1 LGTTARQLVWLMTSG
16 EVRRVEPAHS
26 NEPKSE
32 DDSMS
37 QSEQKVVQYLNEA
50 HATELGLVRVLQGQI
65 AMTPTGTYRTGLEK
79 HLRETRDHGARVQA
93 RLRELGQGS
102 NPFQAGIGLFES
114 ALSQTVALWS
124 MPLDL
129 LRGGSG
135 EEKVLKNAKDASAT
149 EALEIATYTALER
162 LARSVGDDTTAELAA
177 SIREDEEK
185 MLKRVLTEI
194 PKLADAVVESEVE
207 GNGSYDVTRTG
218 AADAVREAGRTA
230 KRTAR
235 KADGTARRTARQAR
249 RVPGVAQAEG
259 RVKGAA
265 ASEEDLA
272 IKGYDELTVE
282 DIVGKLAGLSQ
293 IELARIDAYEFK
305 HENRSTIRAR
315 LESLRGDEPWPGYD
329 ELAVADVRKT
339 LADAD
344 EERVK
349 ATRDYERVHKNRAGV
364 VETAQRELTNA

>member
-1 LGTTARQLVWLMTSG
+1 
-16 EVRRVEPAHS
+16 
-26 NEPKSE
+26 
-32 DDSMS
+32 MS

-65 AMTPTGTYRTGLEK
+65 AMTPTGSYRTGLEK
-79 HLRETRDHGARVQA
+79 HLRETRDHAARVQA
-93 RLRELGQGS
+93 RLRELGHGS
-102 NPFQAGIGLFES
+102 NPFQYGMGLFES
-114 ALSQTVALWS
+114 ALNQTVALWS
-124 MPLDL
+124 LPLDL

-185 MLKRVLTEI
+185 MLERVLKEI
-194 PKLADAVVESEVE
+194 PKLAEAVVRSEVE
-207 GNGSYDVTRTG
+207 GNSSYDVTKTG
-218 AADAVREAGRTA
+218 AADTVREAGETV

-235 KADGTARRTARQAR
+235 KADGGARRTARQAR
-249 RVPGVAQAEG
+249 KVPGVAQAEG
-259 RVKGAA
+259 QVKGAV

-272 IKGYDELTVE
+272 IKGYDQLTAE
-282 DIVGKLAGLSQ
+282 EIVGKLAGLSQ
-293 IELARIDAYEFK
+293 IELSRIDAYERK
-305 HENRSTIRAR
+305 NQDRSTIRTK
-315 LESLRGDEPWPGYD
+315 LDSLRGDEPWPGYD
-329 ELAVADVRKT
+329 ELAAADVRKT

-349 ATRDYERVHKNRAGV
+349 TTRDYERAHKNRTGV
-364 VETAQRELTNA
+364 VEIAERELTNA